1 VLGAAAGVIV
11 FGLLHYWTGFILF
24 GVATLLATVQ
34 LVRIGL
40 RRRPTNGAGRR
51 W

>member
-1 VLGAAAGVIV
+1 VLGAAAGAIV
-11 FGLLHYWTGFILF
+11 FALLHYWTGFIF
-24 GVATLLATVQ
+24 FAVATLLATLQ

-40 RRRPTNGAGRR
+40 RRRPTSGAGRR